1 MKVELVESRLSRE
14 HPDEEVVVIIGD
26 DTSKYYEIDL
36 RPFLHAGPVKFKDNS
51 NKNFQKS
58 VVIIRVNAKD

>member
-1 MKVELVESRLSRE
+1 MKGEHIESRLSKER
-14 HPDEEVVVIIGD
+14 PDEEVVIIIGD

-36 RPFLHAGPVKFKDNS
+36 RPFLHAGPSNFKDSSGNEF
-51 NKNFQKS
+51 KKS